1 VWGRVRT
8 KTHRG
13 GAESAEVN
21 ATGGR
26 SGLGSREARGRGCAW
41 ALASLGPSDAV
52 ARPAG
57 RAGFTLLEMV
67 VATLIMGIAVVGL
80 LAGISGA
87 ARNAARL
94 RDYDRITQLARIR
107 MNELLVDQQ
116 LPRNAVVQGTFDPS
130 LTGGMQ
136 AGWAAR
142 LTMFEMPP
150 APTAGMLALEHVQLE
165 IWWMAGAERRTVAL
179 ESLRKTTL
187 REVDIPP
194 VVSP

>member
-1 VWGRVRT
+1 
-8 KTHRG
+8 
-13 GAESAEVN
+13 
-21 ATGGR
+21 
-26 SGLGSREARGRGCAW
+26 
-41 ALASLGPSDAV
+41 
-52 ARPAG
+52 
-57 RAGFTLLEMV
+57 MV
-67 VATLIMGIAVVGL
+67 VATLIMGVAVVGL

-107 MNELLVDQQ
+107 MNELLVDHQ
-116 LPRNAVVQGTFDPS
+116 LPRNAVVQGTFDTS

-136 AGWAAR
+136 AGWAAH

-150 APTAGMLALEHVQLE
+150 APAPGMLALEHVQLE

-187 REVDIPP
+187 HDIDIPP